1 MRWIMFDEDGLPTPG
16 SYSTQQPGPGQ
27 WVPDEDV
34 QPVVTVPSSV
44 SAAQGGIALINA
56 GLMPAVQAAVDD
68 PDTPAE
74 VRWAW
79 ERATTWER
87 PSPALAY
94 LANKA
99 GISSGQ
105 MDALFVAAAPIE
117 V

>member
-1 MRWIMFDEDGLPTPG
+1 MRWIKLDENGLPLPG
-16 SYSTQQPGPGQ
+16 SYSTEQPGPGQ

-34 QPVVTVPSSV
+34 PPVVTVPASV

-56 GLMPAVQAAVDD
+56 GLMTAVQAAVDD
-68 PDTPAE
+68 PDTPDW

-79 ERATTWER
+79 ERATIWER

-99 GISSGQ
+99 GISSQQ
-105 MDALFVAAAPIE
+105 MDDLFIAGKAIQP
-117 V
+117 